1 MSASHPRKILA
12 AVDGSERTNRV
23 VDYLLSL
30 AKKDKSIKVVV
41 LNVQNEPEKWRLR
54 GYESFKKDEII
65 DRLTRDVG
73 GPIVRGVGRRLGR
86 AGIAHDLRVEIG
98 EPVETIIRCAAEEGC
113 DLIVV
118 GDPRPG
124 VVRRW
129 LTQTAGITFGSV
141 AGKVVQLA
149 RKPIVV
155 AR

>member
-30 AKKDKSIKVVV
+30 AKKNAALNVVV

-54 GYESFKKDEII
+54 GYETFKRDEIV
-65 DRLTRDVG
+65 DRLTSDVG
-73 GPIVRGVGRRLGR
+73 GPIVRGVGRRLR
-86 AGIAHDLRVEIG
+86 KAGISHNTRVEIG
-98 EPVETIIRCAAEEGC
+98 EPVEIIIRCAAEEGC

-118 GDPRPG
+118 GEPRPG
-124 VVRRW
+124 AVRRW
-129 LTQTAGITFGSV
+129 LTQAAGITLGSV
-141 AGKVVQLA
+141 AGDVVQLA
-149 RKPIVV
+149 ETPIVV